1 MGVALGLLA
10 GFYGGVLEAV
20 IMRATDLLL
29 AFPYFLLTIVFVA
42 VLGPSLLNAMI
53 AIAAWTAPHY
63 VRLVRSVVLSVKGRE
78 FVEAARA
85 LGRPEFGIL
94 TRHILPACVPTL
106 VVQAAIFCA
115 QNMLMGASL
124 SFLGLGAQPPSP
136 ELGAMLGAGR
146 QYLRVAPQV
155 VAVPAV
161 GIFLGVLAF
170 NFLGD
175 ALRDHLDP
183 DRRAGR
189 VKGPLVR
196 PAPPRPAVHS
206 LTDRSLHVQ
215 TADHLHRALGR
226 RDRESRPRR
235 GLVRAPSRPGSDPR
249 GVLHARRSTTRRW
262 GRPGSATST
271 RSPGPMLFATQGYRD
286 VAAKDTEGPAVIAL
300 LTSRSNTIYDQV
312 LTVNVP
318 PVDADWADGGRAG
331 GVTAPAL
338 STARFDLPDG
348 DEAALLEWYRTREFP
363 RLQGQ
368 QGFRA
373 GRLCRQGPPHP
384 VAASRDPRWF
394 VINEWEGVMAAM
406 ADGTAKEALARHEA
420 GLAGRLSRFAYNV
433 ARRHFALARTV
444 SRWLRWTAAARTPCP
459 LGVNGG
465 EFPHWSVGQICD
477 LAVKIGAQFVE
488 LSVRRVMD
496 AGAGGGGG
504 GGSAPRPR
512 RPRRRDGLGALPTP
526 SRRRAPS
533 RRP

>member
-1 MGVALGLLA
+1 MIVETEEIGSRRAWRALRQPRAAAGVIVLAALLVGALGASWLAPHDPTRADLKLRLTPPSREYPLGTDWIGRCLLSRLLYGIRLTLAVGVVTVAAGVAVGVALGLLA

-94 TRHILPACVPTL
+94 TRHIMPACVPTL

-183 DRRAGR
+183 VAGR
-189 VKGPLVR
+189 
-196 PAPPRPAVHS
+196 
-206 LTDRSLHVQ
+206 
-215 TADHLHRALGR
+215 
-226 RDRESRPRR
+226 
-235 GLVRAPSRPGSDPR
+235 
-249 GVLHARRSTTRRW
+249 
-262 GRPGSATST
+262 
-271 RSPGPMLFATQGYRD
+271 
-286 VAAKDTEGPAVIAL
+286 AA
-300 LTSRSNTIYDQV
+300 
-312 LTVNVP
+312 
-318 PVDADWADGGRAG
+318 
-331 GVTAPAL
+331 
-338 STARFDLPDG
+338 
-348 DEAALLEWYRTREFP
+348 
-363 RLQGQ
+363 
-368 QGFRA
+368 
-373 GRLCRQGPPHP
+373 
-384 VAASRDPRWF
+384 
-394 VINEWEGVMAAM
+394 
-406 ADGTAKEALARHEA
+406 
-420 GLAGRLSRFAYNV
+420 
-433 ARRHFALARTV
+433 
-444 SRWLRWTAAARTPCP
+444 
-459 LGVNGG
+459 
-465 EFPHWSVGQICD
+465 
-477 LAVKIGAQFVE
+477 
-488 LSVRRVMD
+488 
-496 AGAGGGGG
+496 
-504 GGSAPRPR
+504 
-512 RPRRRDGLGALPTP
+512 
-526 SRRRAPS
+526 
-533 RRP
+533 